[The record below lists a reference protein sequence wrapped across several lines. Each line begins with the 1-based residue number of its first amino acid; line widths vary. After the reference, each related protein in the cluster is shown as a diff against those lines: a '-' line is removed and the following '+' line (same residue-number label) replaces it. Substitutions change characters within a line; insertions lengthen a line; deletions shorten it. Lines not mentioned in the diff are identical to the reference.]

1 MINPIGD
8 PANPCDKENGCQ
20 VKSIYENMRTF
31 AKELTILDRAML
43 LAFRLRSA
51 MDRRIERGRRFMG
64 ARSSRE
70 QDRSRAL
77 PRNEGT
83 EKYRFKAGDLV
94 EVRPLEEIKAT
105 LKDGKT
111 GGLGF
116 MTGMEQYCG
125 AKTRVLKRVKY
136 IFDEREWGMLKCD
149 SVLLENL
156 ICNGR
161 DMYTKDGCDRS
172 CFFFWK
178 DAWLRKL

>member
-8 PANPCDKENGCQ
+8 PTNPCDKETGCQ
-20 VKSIYENMRTF
+20 VKSVYENINTL
-31 AKELTILDRAML
+31 AKELTIVDKAWIRAL
-43 LAFRLRSA
+43 RLKSA
-51 MDRRIERGRRFMG
+51 MDRRIRKGQKVMGEKAGREEEKSKIAQG
-64 ARSSRE
+64 DAK
-70 QDRSRAL
+70 
-77 PRNEGT
+77 T

-94 EVRPLEEIKAT
+94 EIRSIEEIKAM
-105 LKDGKT
+105 LRDGKT

-125 AKTRVLKRVKY
+125 TRTRVLKRVRY
-136 IFDEREWGMLKCD
+136 MFDERAWGMLKCD
-149 SVLLENL
+149 SVLLENV
-156 ICNGR
+156 ICNGK